1 MNFAKFLGTLFLT
14 EHLRWLLLHCVAKIS
29 YKSNCNYSSNKD
41 NQKPAFVL
49 FLSFCG
55 SQKQELNFQQV
66 DGLVTKRHANIFY
79 YSFVDTKLIILSL
92 FIFFSFLLF
101 KLYSSHYY
109 FHKSYVIFTFQRN
122 RRYIT
127 VRKKSSKSIFLKGR
141 VNFRSTIFK
150 YNLLT
155 FTNREEGEGNSNS
168 CLPPLPSS

>member
-1 MNFAKFLGTLFLT
+1 MNFAKFLGTLFLA

-101 KLYSSHYY
+101 KLYSGHYY
-109 FHKSYVIFTFQRN
+109 FCKSYVIFTFQRN